1 MFFEA
6 AEKVDFI
13 LDVDSFADTGNVAS
27 FVEAG
32 AVGATAD
39 VLDGAIGREVYLGLE
54 KIFGDVASSR
64 AGLDGF
70 WSGSELGF
78 AGLGELS
85 EEVDVILIER
95 AGGEFCLKIGGIF
108 AFEPKILDFFEEDI
122 DFLFSIRS

>member
-13 LDVDSFADTGNVAS
+13 LDVDSFADAGDVAS
-27 FVEAG
+27 FVDAG
-32 AVGATAD
+32 AVGATAY
-39 VLDGAIGREVYLGLE
+39 VLDGAIDGEVYLGFE
-54 KIFGDVASSR
+54 KIFGDVAAAW
-64 AGLDGF
+64 AGIYGLIRY
-70 WSGSELGF
+70 ELGF
-78 AGLGELS
+78 TGLGQLG

-108 AFEPKILDFFEEDI
+108 AFEPKILDFLEEDI